1 MNIVQ
6 TVCWEQAQGELTDF
20 WEQVQGELTD
30 CWEQD
35 QGELVWMDDHQLHL
49 LLGVGEWK
57 WKQLVEAEVE
67 AEDKN
72 VYIVGKKENIPL
84 EVDQQEQ
91 HNPLLVGLKQDV
103 DISQLFVEMEDRQVV
118 EEDRQ
123 VVEEDRQVVEEDR
136 QVVEEDRQVVEEDN
150 PKTKRQSTK
159 RLKPINMK
167 FNEYI
172 QVHIRE
178 VGIQKAYFGYILC
191 LIAMNQTE
199 NIPIRNNSVDQDNSW
214 IIQVEKEEIS
224 NSSSKEI
231 SFVEFPIS
239 VVEQLREFHRQV
251 IQIELDFLR
260 YLHNNYECVS

>member
-6 TVCWEQAQGELTDF
+6 TVCWEQAQGEL
-20 WEQVQGELTD
+20 
-30 CWEQD
+30 
-35 QGELVWMDDHQLHL
+35 VWMGDHQLHL

-67 AEDKN
+67 VEDKN

-91 HNPLLVGLKQDV
+91 HNPLLVGLKQDI

-118 EEDRQ
+118 EMEDRQ
-123 VVEEDRQVVEEDR
+123 VVEMEDR

-159 RLKPINMK
+159 RLKPINIK

-191 LIAMNQTE
+191 LVATNQTE